1 MLKARIWTSVLLAPI
16 VLVGLFFSSFDVFK
30 LFVAAIILLGA
41 WEWANLAGL
50 SSVASRLAYT
60 SLAAALM
67 ALLNYYSPEA
77 MFADFLWVSVLF
89 WVVAAFW
96 VARYPAVN
104 GWQAGWQRALIGL
117 LVLDSSWMALVSL
130 QQQPQGSVLL
140 LMLLLLVWG
149 ADIGAYFAGKTWGR
163 AKLAPNVS
171 PGKTRAG
178 LWGGLA
184 SCGII
189 SLCFVFYLELDLL
202 TGVYL
207 LLIAMLAGVAS
218 VLGDLFESMLK
229 RHRGIKDSSRLLPGH
244 GGVLDRIDS
253 INSAAPVFVL
263 CLHLLSLS

>member
-1 MLKARIWTSVLLAPI
+1 MLKQRVWTAVLLAPL
-16 VLVGLFFSSFDVFK
+16 VLAGLFLSSVDVFK
-30 LFVAAIILLGA
+30 LFVAAIVLFGA
-41 WEWANLAGL
+41 WEWANLSGL
-50 SSVASRLAYT
+50 SLPTVRFAYT
-60 SLAAALM
+60 SFIAALI
-67 ALLNYYSPEA
+67 AALNYYSPDA
-77 MFADFLWVSVLF
+77 AFSGFLMLAVVF
-89 WVVAAFW
+89 WLLAAFW
-96 VARYPAVN
+96 VVRYPAAS
-104 GWQAGWQRALIGL
+104 GWQTIWQRALIGI
-117 LVLDSSWMALVSL
+117 LVLASSWMALVSL
-130 QQQPQGSVLL
+130 HHHPRGDTLL

-184 SCGII
+184 SCAAI
-189 SLCFVFYLELDLL
+189 SFCFVIYLELDLL

-207 LLIAMLAGVAS
+207 LLLAMVAGLAS

-253 INSAAPVFVL
+253 ITAAGPVFVMGVQ
-263 CLHLLSLS
+263 LLAIS